1 MLINKQQLIII
12 AANSKMLINLTA
24 KLCNYRYIKDDLFQE
39 FLLILCN
46 KSEEF
51 LINKMNEGQFIS
63 YCSNVIDG
71 LNKNRFRDKKLIN
84 TKNTLV
90 ERNDIFELNFEISD
104 ECYNF
109 EIDNKFNKTVKFV
122 KEQPFKAEILFK
134 SVVSSTRQIAQDL
147 GINQRKL
154 IYDNNKFKSEIKN
167 KLK

>member
-1 MLINKQQLIII
+1 
-12 AANSKMLINLTA
+12 
-24 KLCNYRYIKDDLFQE
+24 
-39 FLLILCN
+39 
-46 KSEEF
+46 
-51 LINKMNEGQFIS
+51 
-63 YCSNVIDG
+63 

-90 ERNDIFELNFEISD
+90 ERNDVFELNFEISE

-109 EIDNKFNKTVKFV
+109 EIDMKFERTVKFA
-122 KEQPFKAEILFK
+122 KEQPFKAEVLFK

>member
-1 MLINKQQLIII
+1 LLINKQQLIII
-12 AANSKMLINLTA
+12 AANSKLLINLCA

-39 FLLILCN
+39 FLLILLN
-46 KSEEF
+46 KDEDF

-90 ERNDIFELNFEISD
+90 ERNDVFELNFEISD

-154 IYDNNKFKSEIKN
+154 IYENNKFKSEIKN